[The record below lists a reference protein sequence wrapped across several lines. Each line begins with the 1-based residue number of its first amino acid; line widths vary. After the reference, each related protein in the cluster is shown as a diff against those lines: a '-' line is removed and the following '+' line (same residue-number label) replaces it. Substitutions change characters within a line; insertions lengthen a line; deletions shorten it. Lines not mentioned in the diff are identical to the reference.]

1 MTSRELFYAEAQIMR
16 NLAQQESCIFV
27 GRSGF
32 HVFKDNPDAIRI
44 FIMADREVRI
54 NRFALREGID
64 EKAAAKL
71 IDETDKARE
80 NYTKTFTGTSRYD
93 ARNYDLTINVSPFTT
108 ESVAAFLAEN
118 IRRRMA

>member
-1 MTSRELFYAEAQIMR
+1 
-16 NLAQQESCIFV
+16 
-27 GRSGF
+27 
-32 HVFKDNPDAIRI
+32 
-44 FIMADREVRI
+44 MADREVRI
-54 NRFALREGID
+54 KRFAQREGID
-64 EKAAAKL
+64 EEAAAKL

-118 IRRRMA
+118 IRQFYA